1 VVIDFNK
8 KKKKKTD
15 DDDAEGLWLLG
26 GRTLQLCPF
35 PFFSILWNLF
45 HQEVF
50 TNVITP

>member
-8 KKKKKTD
+8 KKT

-26 GRTLQLCPF
+26 GRTLQLYVLSR
-35 PFFSILWNLF
+35 FSILWNLF